1 MPFANSNGL
10 KLFYKMEGS
19 GPPLLLIAGTG
30 YGGATWYTGVAERF
44 VREGFTVITYDH
56 RGLGKS
62 DKPDGMYSTR
72 QFAAD
77 AAGLLKEL
85 DIDDVHVLG
94 HSMGGRVAQWLALDY
109 PERVRSL
116 MLAASGPGEFDPN
129 FKVTRGIPLPA
140 GEGMI
145 LKGYE
150 GYIREHIAG
159 PFFFTPEFAQ
169 ENQDIVVRLA
179 DAFWANRGP
188 LHHYLKHVI
197 ARQRHQTAERL
208 QKIRCPTLVIVGD
221 DDRVTG
227 GTGNHL
233 RQSQFLSE
241 NIPNSELKIVNDA
254 AHAFFWEKPEE
265 AIQAVVNFLQE
276 HEAERIGP

>member
-10 KLFYKMEGS
+10 KLHYEMEGK

-30 YGGATWYTGVAERF
+30 YGGATWYSGVAESF

-62 DKPDGMYSTR
+62 DKPDGLYSTR

-85 DIDDVHVLG
+85 DIDDVHALG
-94 HSMGGRVAQWLALDY
+94 HSMGGRVAQWLALDH
-109 PERVRSL
+109 PDCLRSL
-116 MLAASGPGEFDPN
+116 VLAASGPGEFDPN
-129 FKVTRGIPLPA
+129 FKVTRGIPLQA
-140 GEGMI
+140 GEGLI

-159 PFFFTPEFAQ
+159 PFFFTHEFTQ
-169 ENQDIVVRLA
+169 RNKEIVANLV
-179 DAFWANRGP
+179 DAFWDNRGP
-188 LHHYLKHVI
+188 LHHYLKHII

-208 QKIRCPTLVIVGD
+208 QEIRCPTLVIVGD
-221 DDRVTG
+221 DDHVSG

-241 NIPNSELKIVNDA
+241 NIPNGKLKIIDDA

-265 AIQAVVNFLQE
+265 AIQAVVNFLWE
-276 HEAERIGP
+276 HDAVRIDP